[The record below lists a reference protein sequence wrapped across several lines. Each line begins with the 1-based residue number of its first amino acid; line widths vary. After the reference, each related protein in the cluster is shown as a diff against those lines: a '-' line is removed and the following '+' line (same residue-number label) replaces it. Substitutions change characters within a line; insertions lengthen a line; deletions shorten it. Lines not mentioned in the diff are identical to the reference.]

1 MKEQLFEKVV
11 TYEEFDYWKKEVTFF
26 DVLIFI
32 FGFLIFPFLYSIAI
46 NNDTMFI
53 LSGLG
58 LVILFFLSAMKKR
71 VVRYRK
77 C

>member
-32 FGFLIFPFLYSIAI
+32 FGFLIFPFLYSIAE
-46 NNDTMFI
+46 
-53 LSGLG
+53 
-58 LVILFFLSAMKKR
+58 
-71 VVRYRK
+71 Y
-77 C
+77 